1 MPVYVICGLTVAVM
15 ALLAWLAVRTEREEK
30 PPLLDRHTCP
40 RCGTDRRSVEAESC
54 MSAGTCWFNREGT
67 EA

>member
-1 MPVYVICGLTVAVM
+1 MPVCVICALTVAVM
-15 ALLAWLAVRTEREEK
+15 ALLAWLAWRIPDER
-30 PPLLDRHTCP
+30 PDLLDRHTCP
-40 RCGTDRRSVEAESC
+40 RCGRDRRSIEAESC